1 VFDKFGVDHPV
12 NLIYVTLVQRDKDRL
27 LVRKVLVDRANAYAR
42 NFGNPVCCDS
52 SKALTSTLLQLH
64 RVRHR
69 PSAARA
75 AASVGAD
82 VTFS

>member
-52 SKALTSTLLQLH
+52 TKALTLQHSYNCIEYGIDRLPRATLLRL
-64 RVRHR
+64 
-69 PSAARA
+69 AAM
-75 AASVGAD
+75 
-82 VTFS
+82 